1 MGKRLLAHNSSVGG
15 VSGLGDGVTMTN
27 RCRRPPEPRGGRGGR
42 WRRSRGSKLLIF
54 SLEARLEAEDMVVH
68 RQRLIVYPSRCGEM
82 LVTTIPTTSI
92 GLGLRGEDPRV
103 KINNLASVDR
113 VPFFFLLHQGIASV
127 SYDFA
132 INRSYSLCV
141 CVSGRCGGHLSY
153 ANNGYGRHV
162 CILRRFIDKMRVAG
176 AAPRAI
182 AVKKFAKHAW
192 PDPKQFAEEA
202 KGVGKLRHRRLA
214 NLIGY
219 CCDGDERLLVA
230 EFMSNDTLAK
240 HLFHWENQTIEWAM
254 RLRVAYCIA
263 EALGYCSNEERSL
276 YHDLNA
282 YRVLFDENGDPR
294 LSCFGLMKNS
304 RDGKSYSTNLAYTP
318 PEYLRN
324 GRVTAESVIFSF
336 GTVLL
341 DLLSGKRIPPS
352 HALDMIRSR
361 NIQALM
367 DSHLE
372 GNYSTEEATTLV
384 NLASQCLQYEPR
396 DRPDIKKLV
405 SILEPLQTK
414 SEVPSYVML
423 GVPKP
428 DEPSKAPPSPTPQPQ
443 HPLSP
448 MGEACSRMDLTAIHQ
463 ILVSMHYRDDE
474 GSNELS
480 FQEWTQQ
487 MRDMLDARKQ
497 GDFAFRD
504 KDFKAAIDCYTQFV
518 DVGTMVSP
526 TVYARRSLCHL
537 MCDQPDAALRDAM
550 QAQCVYPDWPTAFYM
565 QAVALSKLDMQSDA
579 TDMLNEASQLEEKRQ
594 KSARG
599 P

>member
-1 MGKRLLAHNSSVGG
+1 MGCCGSSLRSWVHAEKPPAP
-15 VSGLGDGVTMTN
+15 
-27 RCRRPPEPRGGRGGR
+27 RRPAPSPPPPHRPSFTLKAQKAAPPPPTAARGEEEQEVPA
-42 WRRSRGSKLLIF
+42 LAEF
-54 SLEARLEAEDMVVH
+54 SLAELRAATDGFAAGNIVSESGEKAPNLVYRGRL
-68 RQRLIVYPSRCGEM
+68 R
-82 LVTTIPTTSI
+82 
-92 GLGLRGEDPRV
+92 
-103 KINNLASVDR
+103 
-113 VPFFFLLHQGIASV
+113 
-127 SYDFA
+127 
-132 INRSYSLCV
+132 
-141 CVSGRCGGHLSY
+141 
-153 ANNGYGRHV
+153 
-162 CILRRFIDKMRVAG
+162 G

-254 RLRVAYCIA
+254 RLRVAYYIA

-504 KDFKAAIDCYTQFV
+504 KDFKAAIDCYTQV
-518 DVGTMVSP
+518 
-526 TVYARRSLCHL
+526 C
-537 MCDQPDAALRDAM
+537 
-550 QAQCVYPDWPTAFYM
+550 
-565 QAVALSKLDMQSDA
+565 
-579 TDMLNEASQLEEKRQ
+579 
-594 KSARG
+594 
-599 P
+599 

>member
-1 MGKRLLAHNSSVGG
+1 MGCWRSSLR
-15 VSGLGDGVTMTN
+15 SGPHAAEKPP
-27 RCRRPPEPRGGRGGR
+27 RHRHRPPPPPTNGPTSSLNAQQAAPPARASGEVPA
-42 WRRSRGSKLLIF
+42 LAEF
-54 SLEARLEAEDMVVH
+54 SLAEL
-68 RQRLIVYPSRCGEM
+68 RAATAGFAPGNIVSESGEKAPN
-82 LVTTIPTTSI
+82 LVYR
-92 GLGLRGEDPRV
+92 GQLRGP
-103 KINNLASVDR
+103 
-113 VPFFFLLHQGIASV
+113 
-127 SYDFA
+127 
-132 INRSYSLCV
+132 
-141 CVSGRCGGHLSY
+141 GG
-153 ANNGYGRHV
+153 AP
-162 CILRRFIDKMRVAG
+162 
-176 AAPRAI
+176 PRAV
-182 AVKKFAKHAW
+182 AVKKFAKLAW

-202 KGVGKLRHRRLA
+202 KGVGGLRHRSMA

-219 CCDGDERLLVA
+219 CCDGDDRLLVA
-230 EFMSNDTLAK
+230 EFMPNDTLAK

-254 RLRVAYCIA
+254 RLRVAYYISQ
-263 EALGYCSNEERSL
+263 ALEYCSTKGWPL

-324 GRVTAESVIFSF
+324 GRVTPESVIFSF

-352 HALDMIRSR
+352 HALDIMRGR
-361 NIQALM
+361 NIQAVM

-372 GNYSTEEATTLV
+372 GNYSIEVATTLV

-405 SILEPLQTK
+405 SILEPLQK
-414 SEVPSYVML
+414 KIEVPSYVML
-423 GVPKP
+423 GIAKP
-428 DEPSKAPPSPTPQPQ
+428 VEEPQAPPTPQR
-443 HPLSP
+443 PLSP
-448 MGEACSRMDLTAIHQ
+448 MGEACSRMDLTAIYQ
-463 ILVSMHYRDDE
+463 ILFTTHYRDDE

-487 MRDMLDARKQ
+487 MRDMLDARKR
-497 GDFAFRD
+497 GDSAFKD

-518 DVGTMVSP
+518 DVGIMVSP
-526 TVYARRSLCHL
+526 TVFARRSLCYL

-550 QAQCVYPDWPTAFYM
+550 QAQIVYPDWPTAFYM
-565 QAVALSKLDMQSDA
+565 QAVALSKLNMQSDA
-579 TDMLNEASQLEEKRQ
+579 VDMLNEASQLEEKRQ
-594 KSARG
+594 KSTRV

>member
-1 MGKRLLAHNSSVGG
+1 MGCCGSSLRSWVHAEKPPGPRRPAPPPPPPHRPSFSLKAQKAAPPPPAARGEEEQEVPALAEFLLAELRAATDGFAAGNI
-15 VSGLGDGVTMTN
+15 VSESGEKAPNLVY
-27 RCRRPPEPRGGRGGR
+27 RGR
-42 WRRSRGSKLLIF
+42 
-54 SLEARLEAEDMVVH
+54 
-68 RQRLIVYPSRCGEM
+68 
-82 LVTTIPTTSI
+82 
-92 GLGLRGEDPRV
+92 LRG
-103 KINNLASVDR
+103 AS
-113 VPFFFLLHQGIASV
+113 G
-127 SYDFA
+127 
-132 INRSYSLCV
+132 
-141 CVSGRCGGHLSY
+141 
-153 ANNGYGRHV
+153 
-162 CILRRFIDKMRVAG
+162 G

-594 KSARG
+594 KSELEDLREDVSLKSPVNAI
-599 P
+599 

>member
-1 MGKRLLAHNSSVGG
+1 MGCCSSSLRAVTHPEKKPPGTAAG
-15 VSGLGDGVTMTN
+15 VPPH
-27 RCRRPPEPRGGRGGR
+27 RP
-42 WRRSRGSKLLIF
+42 SF
-54 SLEARLEAEDMVVH
+54 SLNQHQAPALAASAARTSGGGWEVPAFAEFSLAELRAATGGFAAENIVSESGDKAPNLVYRGRLEN
-68 RQRLIVYPSRCGEM
+68 SR
-82 LVTTIPTTSI
+82 
-92 GLGLRGEDPRV
+92 
-103 KINNLASVDR
+103 
-113 VPFFFLLHQGIASV
+113 
-127 SYDFA
+127 
-132 INRSYSLCV
+132 
-141 CVSGRCGGHLSY
+141 
-153 ANNGYGRHV
+153 
-162 CILRRFIDKMRVAG
+162 
-176 AAPRAI
+176 RAI
-182 AVKKFAKHAW
+182 AVKKFTKMAW

-230 EFMSNDTLAK
+230 EFMPNDTLAK

-254 RLRVAYCIA
+254 RLRVAYYIA
-263 EALGYCSNEERSL
+263 EALEYCGTEGRAL

-324 GRVTAESVIFSF
+324 GRVTSESVIFSF
-336 GTVLL
+336 GTILL

-352 HALDMIRSR
+352 RALDMIRGN
-361 NIQALM
+361 NIQVLM

-384 NLASQCLQYEPR
+384 DLASQCLQYEPR
-396 DRPDIKKLV
+396 DRPNTKKLV
-405 SILEPLQTK
+405 SVLEPLQIK
-414 SEVPSYVML
+414 SEVPSYEML
-423 GVPKP
+423 GIPKH
-428 DEPSKAPPSPTPQPQ
+428 EEAPPPPAPQPQ

-448 MGEACSRMDLTAIHQ
+448 MAEACSRMDLTAIHE
-463 ILVSMHYRDDE
+463 ILVNTHYRDDE
-474 GSNELS
+474 GTNELS

-487 MRDMLDARKQ
+487 MRDMLDARKR

-504 KDFKAAIDCYTQFV
+504 KDFRAAIECYTQFV

-565 QAVALSKLDMQSDA
+565 QAVALSKLNMQSDA
-579 TDMLNEASQLEEKRQ
+579 MDMLNEASQLEEKRQ
-594 KSARG
+594 KNTKG
-599 P
+599 H

>member
-1 MGKRLLAHNSSVGG
+1 MEKLQPTNQPHATRTPAAERVGTGPDRETARLSHLMGCCRSSLRPGAGAHAAEK
-15 VSGLGDGVTMTN
+15 LP
-27 RCRRPPEPRGGRGGR
+27 RRRPPPPLTTNRPSPNAHPARAGGGG
-42 WRRSRGSKLLIF
+42 GGGDAPAFAEF
-54 SLEARLEAEDMVVH
+54 SLADLRAATGGFAAEN
-68 RQRLIVYPSRCGEM
+68 IVSESGEKAPN
-82 LVTTIPTTSI
+82 LVY
-92 GLGLRGEDPRV
+92 RGQL
-103 KINNLASVDR
+103 K
-113 VPFFFLLHQGIASV
+113 GT
-127 SYDFA
+127 
-132 INRSYSLCV
+132 
-141 CVSGRCGGHLSY
+141 
-153 ANNGYGRHV
+153 
-162 CILRRFIDKMRVAG
+162 AG
-176 AAPRAI
+176 APPRAI
-182 AVKKFAKHAW
+182 AVKKFAKLAW

-202 KGVGKLRHRRLA
+202 KGVGGLRHRRMA

-230 EFMSNDTLAK
+230 EFMPNDTLAK
-240 HLFHWENQTIEWAM
+240 HLFHWSTSRPLQIVTWENQTIEWAM
-254 RLRVAYCIA
+254 RLRVAYYISQ
-263 EALGYCSNEERSL
+263 ALEYCSIKGRPL

-294 LSCFGLMKNS
+294 LSCFGLMRNS

-324 GRVTAESVIFSF
+324 GRVTPESVIFSF

-352 HALDMIRSR
+352 HALDIMRGR
-361 NIQALM
+361 NIQAVM

-372 GNYSTEEATTLV
+372 GNYSTEVATTLV

-396 DRPDIKKLV
+396 DCPDIKKLV

-414 SEVPSYVML
+414 LEVPSYVML
-423 GVPKP
+423 GIPKP
-428 DEPSKAPPSPTPQPQ
+428 VEEPQASPTPQR
-443 HPLSP
+443 PLSP

-463 ILVSMHYRDDE
+463 ILFTTHYRDDE

-487 MRDMLDARKQ
+487 MRDMLDARKR
-497 GDFAFRD
+497 GDFAFKD
-504 KDFKAAIDCYTQFV
+504 KDFKAAIDCYSQFV

-526 TVYARRSLCHL
+526 TVFARRSLCYL

-550 QAQCVYPDWPTAFYM
+550 QAQIVSPDWPTAFYM
-565 QAVALSKLDMQSDA
+565 QAVALSKLNMQSDA
-579 TDMLNEASQLEEKRQ
+579 VDMLNEASELEEKRQ
-594 KSARG
+594 KITKG

>member
-1 MGKRLLAHNSSVGG
+1 MGCCGSSLRAG
-15 VSGLGDGVTMTN
+15 SHAEKPA
-27 RCRRPPEPRGGRGGR
+27 RARPPPPPQQPANRPA
-42 WRRSRGSKLLIF
+42 F
-54 SLEARLEAEDMVVH
+54 SLHAHHVPAFAEFSLAELRAATGGFAAGNIVSESGEKAPNLVYRGRL
-68 RQRLIVYPSRCGEM
+68 
-82 LVTTIPTTSI
+82 
-92 GLGLRGEDPRV
+92 
-103 KINNLASVDR
+103 
-113 VPFFFLLHQGIASV
+113 QGA
-127 SYDFA
+127 
-132 INRSYSLCV
+132 
-141 CVSGRCGGHLSY
+141 
-153 ANNGYGRHV
+153 
-162 CILRRFIDKMRVAG
+162 

-182 AVKKFAKHAW
+182 AVKKFAKLAW

-202 KGVGKLRHRRLA
+202 RGVGKLRHRRMA

-230 EFMSNDTLAK
+230 EFMPNDTLAK
-240 HLFHWENQTIEWAM
+240 HLFHWENQAIEWAM
-254 RLRVAYCIA
+254 RLRVAYNIV
-263 EALGYCSNEERSL
+263 EALEYCSNEERLL

-318 PEYLRN
+318 PEYLTN
-324 GRVTAESVIFSF
+324 GRVTPESVVFSF
-336 GTVLL
+336 GTVLI
-341 DLLSGKRIPPS
+341 DLLSGKRIPPT

-361 NIQALM
+361 SIQAIM
-367 DSHLE
+367 ETNLE
-372 GNYSTEEATTLV
+372 GKYSTEEATTLV
-384 NLASQCLQYEPR
+384 DLASQCLQYEPR
-396 DRPDIKKLV
+396 NRPDIKKLV

-428 DEPSKAPPSPTPQPQ
+428 EEESKAPPIPQ
-443 HPLSP
+443 HPLTA

-463 ILVSMHYRDDE
+463 ILLSTHYRDDE
-474 GSNELS
+474 GTNELS

-487 MRDMLDARKQ
+487 MRDVLDARKR

-504 KDFKAAIDCYTQFV
+504 KNFKAAIDCYTQFA

-565 QAVALSKLDMQSDA
+565 QAVALAKLDMQSDS
-579 TDMLNEASQLEEKRQ
+579 TDMLNEASQLEERRQ
-594 KSARG
+594 NSTKA

>member
-1 MGKRLLAHNSSVGG
+1 MGCCGSSLRAG
-15 VSGLGDGVTMTN
+15 SHAEKPA
-27 RCRRPPEPRGGRGGR
+27 RPRPPPAPPANRPA
-42 WRRSRGSKLLIF
+42 F
-54 SLEARLEAEDMVVH
+54 SLHA
-68 RQRLIVYPSRCGEM
+68 
-82 LVTTIPTTSI
+82 
-92 GLGLRGEDPRV
+92 
-103 KINNLASVDR
+103 
-113 VPFFFLLHQGIASV
+113 HQA
-127 SYDFA
+127 
-132 INRSYSLCV
+132 
-141 CVSGRCGGHLSY
+141 
-153 ANNGYGRHV
+153 
-162 CILRRFIDKMRVAG
+162 AG
-176 AAPRAI
+176 AASGSGGDVPAFAEFSLAELRAATGGFAAGNIVSESGEKAPNLVYRGRLQGAAAPRDI
-182 AVKKFAKHAW
+182 AVKKFAKLAW

-202 KGVGKLRHRRLA
+202 RGVGKLRHRRMA

-230 EFMSNDTLAK
+230 EFMPNDTLAK
-240 HLFHWENQTIEWAM
+240 HLFHWENQAIEWAM
-254 RLRVAYCIA
+254 RLRVAYNIV
-263 EALGYCSNEERSL
+263 EALEYCSNEERPL

-318 PEYLRN
+318 PEYLTN
-324 GRVTAESVIFSF
+324 GRVTPESVVFSF
-336 GTVLL
+336 GTVLI
-341 DLLSGKRIPPS
+341 DLLSGKRIPPT

-361 NIQALM
+361 SIQAIM
-367 DSHLE
+367 ETNLE
-372 GNYSTEEATTLV
+372 GKYSTEEATTLV
-384 NLASQCLQYEPR
+384 DLASQCLQYEPR

-428 DEPSKAPPSPTPQPQ
+428 EEESQAPPIPQ
-443 HPLSP
+443 HPLTA

-463 ILVSMHYRDDE
+463 ILLSTHYRDDE
-474 GSNELS
+474 GTNELS

-487 MRDMLDARKQ
+487 MRDVLDARKR

-504 KDFKAAIDCYTQFV
+504 KNFKAAIDCYTQFA

-526 TVYARRSLCHL
+526 T
-537 MCDQPDAALRDAM
+537 
-550 QAQCVYPDWPTAFYM
+550 
-565 QAVALSKLDMQSDA
+565 AVALAKLDMQSDS

-594 KSARG
+594 NSTKA